1 MLTVLETSP
10 SRYVLTYDNLQLF
23 TDFFTLSV
31 FCYLVFWLTSML
43 LLLFSLARRAQ
54 RCGRRVRCAW
64 LVQAQVLHLFV
75 WFCLFLSH
83 SLSASAVCYML
94 SWQCVLALPL
104 APFCI
109 GCHLFCQLH
118 FSISNRTACVCSV
131 SCCKF
136 SRVTH
141 SETHSHQHTH
151 NGPYKHTNAH
161 SPPWQAFRQ

>member
-1 MLTVLETSP
+1 MALETSL
-10 SRYVLTYDNLQLF
+10 SMYVLTCDNSSYLQTFFFYTFSVLLSGVLADFYDPALVLSGLLSLEMRLQSELYLPSSSLSSPSLSLF
-23 TDFFTLSV
+23 
-31 FCYLVFWLTSML
+31 
-43 LLLFSLARRAQ
+43 Q
-54 RCGRRVRCAW
+54 
-64 LVQAQVLHLFV
+64 
-75 WFCLFLSH
+75 SH
-83 SLSASAVCYML
+83 SLSLCASAVCYML

-104 APFCI
+104 DPFCI

-118 FSISNRTACVCSV
+118 FSISNCTACVCNV

-141 SETHSHQHTH
+141 FETHSHQHTH

>member
-1 MLTVLETSP
+1 MALETSL
-10 SRYVLTYDNLQLF
+10 SMYVLTCDILQLF
-23 TDFFTLSV
+23 KDFCFYTFSVRLSGVLADFYDPTLVLSGLLSLEMQLQSEV
-31 FCYLVFWLTSML
+31 YLASSSSPSLS
-43 LLLFSLARRAQ
+43 LFQ
-54 RCGRRVRCAW
+54 C
-64 LVQAQVLHLFV
+64 
-75 WFCLFLSH
+75 H
-83 SLSASAVCYML
+83 SLSLCASAVCYML

-104 APFCI
+104 DPFCI

-118 FSISNRTACVCSV
+118 FSISNCTACVCSV

-141 SETHSHQHTH
+141 FETHSHQHTH